1 VTGQV
6 PQSQFSTGG
15 DITTGKEITFQIS
28 PTGYTGT
35 VFVPDAL
42 YSNAEAVKEIIQHEV
57 DMVMSVHG
65 LSG

>member
-1 VTGQV
+1 
-6 PQSQFSTGG
+6 
-15 DITTGKEITFQIS
+15 
-28 PTGYTGT
+28 